1 MENKISYDLKELVE
15 INNISK
21 NYGKK
26 NVLNSIDFVINND
39 DKIYLSG
46 INGSGKTTLL
56 KIIAGIILPS
66 KGKVLFNKKT
76 LFQTPELRKNI
87 GYMTT
92 EIMFYE
98 TLTVKDNLK
107 MFAALF
113 NLENINSIVKRT
125 IERFELTSY
134 QDSLISEISS
144 GMKRKFQIA
153 AATINSPKLLILDEP
168 FNTLDEETILKIIE
182 ILKNYTV
189 IFSTHDKFIAKK
201 LANRELNL
209 CNGQI
214 REVIYE

>member
-1 MENKISYDLKELVE
+1 MIDKISYDLKELVE
-15 INNISK
+15 ISNISK
-21 NYGKK
+21 KYGKK
-26 NVLNSIDFVINND
+26 NVINSIDFVINNG

-66 KGKVLFNKKT
+66 KGKVLFDKKT
-76 LFQTPELRKNI
+76 LFQSPELRKNI

-113 NLENINSIVKRT
+113 NLEDINKIVNRT

-134 QDSLISEISS
+134 QNSLISEISS

-168 FNTLDEETILKIIE
+168 FNTLDEETIFKIIE
-182 ILKNYTV
+182 ILRNYTV

-209 CNGQI
+209 HNGQI

>member
-1 MENKISYDLKELVE
+1 NMENKISYDLKELVE

-113 NLENINSIVKRT
+113 NLEDINSIVKRT

-182 ILKNYTV
+182 
-189 IFSTHDKFIAKK
+189 
-201 LANRELNL
+201 
-209 CNGQI
+209 
-214 REVIYE
+214 

>member
-1 MENKISYDLKELVE
+1 MIDKISYDLKELVE
-15 INNISK
+15 ISNISK

-26 NVLNSIDFVINND
+26 NVINSIDFVINNG

-66 KGKVLFNKKT
+66 KGKVLFDKKT
-76 LFQTPELRKNI
+76 LFQSPELRKNI

-113 NLENINSIVKRT
+113 NLEDINKTVNRT

-134 QDSLISEISS
+134 QDCLISEISS

-168 FNTLDEETILKIIE
+168 FNTLDEETIFKIIE
-182 ILKNYTV
+182 ILRNYTV

-209 CNGQI
+209 HNGQI
-214 REVIYE
+214 REVTYE